1 LESPLRPPPPAGF
14 TDRSSWLVIGG
25 ALLIAAGGL
34 AALLGLLSAAAPMLA
49 RGMPGQAGGPGRT
62 PFLLMGVLFY
72 EGLAALLIVLGVGSV
87 RARRWA
93 LALIQIVLW
102 TWLFTGILSVLFL
115 ALFIPSMPGSPV
127 AAPAGMMPCLI
138 LVALVMGGLLVVVPV
153 VLLLIYR
160 RPDVR
165 RTVEARDPGPAWT
178 DRLPLSLLGI
188 VLALAVSAFFAVVSL
203 FGIRAV
209 PLLGIVIVGWPA
221 KVVLLGIAALLAV
234 LTVAVYRRSE
244 AGWWGLILLQIFQ
257 LANLVTMRRLNMP
270 SLLRQM
276 GYPEEQVRVAGQF
289 SLFDKPAFLIL
300 MAASWIA
307 LLLFLLAVRKHF
319 RPASPAG
326 VSPLG

>member
-1 LESPLRPPPPAGF
+1 LESPLQPSPAAGF
-14 TDRSSWLVIGG
+14 PDRSRWLVLGG
-25 ALLIAAGGL
+25 ALLIAAGVV
-34 AALLGLLSAAAPMLA
+34 AALLGLLSAAAPILA
-49 RGMPGQAGGPGRT
+49 RGMPGQAGVSGQT

-72 EGLAALLIVLGVGSV
+72 EGLAALLIVLGVGSI

-115 ALFIPSMPGSPV
+115 AVFIPSMPGSPV
-127 AAPAGMMPCLI
+127 GAAAGMMPCLI
-138 LVALVMGGLLVVVPV
+138 LVALVMASLLVVVPLA
-153 VLLLIYR
+153 LLLVYR
-160 RPDVR
+160 RQDVR
-165 RTVEARDPGPAWT
+165 RTVEVRDPGPAWT
-178 DRLPLSLLGI
+178 DGLPLSLLGI
-188 VLALAVSAFFAVVSL
+188 VLALAASAFFTVVSM

-221 KVVLLGIAALLAV
+221 KVILLGITGLLAV

-244 AGWWGLILLQIFQ
+244 AGWWGLILLQTFQ

-289 SLFDKPAFLIL
+289 SLLDKPAFLIL
-300 MAASWIA
+300 MAAAWIA
-307 LLLFLLAVRKHF
+307 LLLFLLAVRKYF
-319 RPASPAG
+319 RSGSPVGAPPSG
-326 VSPLG
+326 